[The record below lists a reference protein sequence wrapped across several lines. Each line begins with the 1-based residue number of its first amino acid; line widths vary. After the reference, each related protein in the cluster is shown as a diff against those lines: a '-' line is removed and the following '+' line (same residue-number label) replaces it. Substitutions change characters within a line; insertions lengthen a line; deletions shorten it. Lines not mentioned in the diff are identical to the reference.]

1 MMIIFIHDDDD
12 DDAGDDDDDDDQEQ
26 KAVRNVF
33 QRLLHVFAPSGRG
46 GWTSPWHGDETP
58 GR

>member
-1 MMIIFIHDDDD
+1 MRMIIFIHDDDD
-12 DDAGDDDDDDDQEQ
+12 AGDDDDDDQEQ